1 MMLLIQ
7 IKINFLIL
15 KFFLNKIR
23 MQYVN
28 LIFKTLKINF
38 LILNIKDILTKLDLF
53 KDNFLEKLKKNKKI
67 FIKK

>member
-53 KDNFLEKLKKNKKI
+53 RYNFLEKLKKNKKI